1 TACLYRYKRMYNK
14 IISKN
19 APNWIRQP
27 TKTNTS
33 NLSLL
38 LSPLHKSK
46 TRNFIIL
53 SRRERQ
59 QKPNTNTFIVVRGVG
74 TFARKSQFTEKLAN
88 GPSFSDFIIASSKPQ
103 EFSSVEESLALTTT
117 TKIIPDKKPYQR
129 LPEWLKTKVP
139 IGANYKRIKND
150 LRGLNLHTVC
160 EEAHCPNIG
169 DCWGGGEHQTATA
182 TIMLMGDECTRGCRF
197 CSVKTSR
204 TPQPLDLNEPENVA
218 NAIASWGLDY
228 IVLTSVDRDD
238 LLDGG
243 SNHFAKTIQLLKQ
256 KAPKIMIECLTGDFQ
271 GKLDD
276 VTRVALSGLD
286 VYAHNVETV
295 EALTPF
301 VRDRRATF
309 RQSLK
314 VLEHVKFVNPS
325 LVTKTSIML
334 GVGETDDEVLA
345 TLQELRKIDVD
356 CVTIGQYM
364 RPTKRHMKVHE
375 YVAPSK
381 FDYWEKIGNELG
393 FLYTA
398 SGPLVRSSYK
408 AGEFFITNILK
419 KRREQQ
425 QQLQK
430 VIDTEQSLADDHQ
443 NGLVG

>member
-1 TACLYRYKRMYNK
+1 A
-14 IISKN
+14 
-19 APNWIRQP
+19 
-27 TKTNTS
+27 KTNTS
-33 NLSLL
+33 NLLL
-38 LSPLHKSK
+38 LSQLHKSNICQL
-46 TRNFIIL
+46 T
-53 SRRERQ
+53 S
-59 QKPNTNTFIVVRGVG
+59 TNTFIIIRGIG
-74 TFARKSQFTEKLAN
+74 TSTRKSRFTEKLAN
-88 GPSFSDFIIASSKPQ
+88 GPSLSDFILASDSQ
-103 EFSSVEESLALTTT
+103 EVLSVEEPLEQTIT
-117 TKIIPDKKPYQR
+117 TKNTREKKPHQR

-139 IGANYKRIKND
+139 AGANYKRIKND

-160 EEAHCPNIG
+160 EEARCPNID
-169 DCWGGGEHQTATA
+169 DCWGGGEHHTATA

-204 TPQPLDLNEPENVA
+204 RPQPLDPKEPENVA
-218 NAIASWGLDY
+218 DAISSWGLDY
-228 IVLTSVDRDD
+228 IVLTSVDRD
-238 LLDGG
+238 G
-243 SNHFAKTIQLLKQ
+243 SLNDI
-256 KAPKIMIECLTGDFQ
+256 
-271 GKLDD
+271 
-276 VTRVALSGLD
+276 TRVALSGLD

-314 VLEHVKFVNPS
+314 VLEHVKCVNPS

-345 TLQELRKIDVD
+345 TLKELRKIDVD
-356 CVTIGQYM
+356 CVTLGQYM

-408 AGEFFITNILK
+408 AGEFFIANILK
-419 KRREQQ
+419 KRRGQQ
-425 QQLQK
+425 QQLPE
-430 VIDTEQSLADDHQ
+430 VIGMEQSLAPTTTS
-443 NGLVG
+443 